1 MTATAVPIPIRVAC
15 VLGTRPEVV
24 KMAPVIHALAASQRF
39 APALVNTGQHR
50 ELLSETMALF
60 DLRPDVSLDL
70 MRPGQRLAGFFGRC
84 VDALDRSLDEL
95 APAAVIAQ
103 GDTSTVFAAALVA
116 FYQNRPFFHVEAGLR
131 TGDFRNPFPG
141 GDEPRDR
148 EPFRRA
154 AFRTDARGTRI
165 TFSPSGFAEA
175 SIVVTGNTVIDA
187 LLMVRSRAIP
197 HGVELSPGKRLIVVT
212 AHRRE
217 NFGAPMR
224 GMLRALKAIAVRWP
238 DVEIVYPAHP
248 NPEVRR
254 AIADEIGIG
263 EGVRVIEPLSY
274 GPFVTLLDRA
284 TLILTDSGGI
294 QEEAPALGKPVLV
307 LRDETERPEAIDSG
321 RRATGRNRRAADRRR
336 NRLACST
343 IPRGTRRWPR
353 AHRPTATVGPP
364 RGFSPR
370 SSATLKP
377 RLTLVTHVDWGHI
390 RQRPHQLAVAL
401 ATALRSHRRV
411 AGFAQARA
419 SGR

>member
-1 MTATAVPIPIRVAC
+1 MAPLSFVGGIDVSESPAMPTGPAPAPIRVAC

-24 KMAPVIHALAASQRF
+24 KMAPVIHALTASRHF

-50 ELLSETMALF
+50 ELLFETMALF

-70 MRPGQRLAGFFGRC
+70 MLPGQRLAGFFGRC
-84 VDALDRSLDEL
+84 VEALDRSLGEL

-116 FYQNRPFFHVEAGLR
+116 FYQDRPFFHVEAGLR
-131 TGDFRNPFPG
+131 TGDFRNPFP
-141 GDEPRDR
+141 EEMNREIASRFAALHFAPTQAARENLLAERVRD
-148 EPFRRA
+148 
-154 AFRTDARGTRI
+154 
-165 TFSPSGFAEA
+165 A

-187 LLMVRSRAIP
+187 LLAVRSRAIP
-197 HGVELSPGKRLIVVT
+197 HGLELTRGKRLIVVT

-254 AIADEIGIG
+254 AIADEIGVDQ
-263 EGVRVIEPLSY
+263 GVRVIEPLSY

-284 TLILTDSGGI
+284 TLVLTDSGGI

-307 LRDETERPEAIDSG
+307 LRDETERPEAIAAGVARLVGTDE
-321 RRATGRNRRAADRRR
+321 RRIVNETARLLDDPAWYAQMAQGASPYGDGRAAARILTAIERYFEAAPNPRRSR
-336 NRLACST
+336 
-343 IPRGTRRWPR
+343 
-353 AHRPTATVGPP
+353 
-364 RGFSPR
+364 
-370 SSATLKP
+370 
-377 RLTLVTHVDWGHI
+377 
-390 RQRPHQLAVAL
+390 
-401 ATALRSHRRV
+401 
-411 AGFAQARA
+411 
-419 SGR
+419 